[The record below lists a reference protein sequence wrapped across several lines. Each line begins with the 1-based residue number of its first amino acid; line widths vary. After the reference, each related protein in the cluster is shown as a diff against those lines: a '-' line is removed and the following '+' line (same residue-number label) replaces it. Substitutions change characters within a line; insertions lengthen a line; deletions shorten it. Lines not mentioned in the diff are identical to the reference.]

1 MTKTTLHFSCQLR
14 RLGIVLAMP
23 AILALSGC
31 GKDSPETRASS
42 PELPPITVKAEKL
55 EPTEH
60 RATLSFTGTVR
71 ARRQAVLSTRL
82 AGRIIAL
89 SAEEG
94 DVVSA
99 GTVVAEIDAEDIAA
113 RTRQAQAGQ
122 SAAQATLRQA
132 EAGTE
137 QAGRAVEQA
146 KAQVKALADQQGE
159 AQARLEL
166 AQKDFERYQ
175 LLARE
180 GAIPRQQS
188 EQATS
193 ELRVAQ
199 SRLAALQSQMAAAQ
213 VSVRQAEAG
222 LAQAQSGVAV
232 SSAGIDVAAAGVAAS
247 STDLAYSKVTSPF
260 RGVVVEKLAY
270 QGELNTPGRPLLKLQ
285 DLDSLE
291 VTATVPESTLP
302 LLPNGSRVKG
312 EVPGLD
318 KTVDLAVRQVVA
330 STDPASRTVEIRMLL
345 LGKVPNLFPG
355 SFVRV
360 LVPQPA
366 RKVLAIPK
374 SAVVTRGQLE
384 GAFVVAEPGVAQ
396 FRLLQLAAEDGGQ
409 REVLSGLK
417 GGETVI
423 LDPPEGLVDGRK
435 VSL

>member
-1 MTKTTLHFSCQLR
+1 MNKTNTL
-14 RLGIVLAMP
+14 RLGVSFLLA
-23 AILALSGC
+23 ATLSVTGC
-31 GKDSPETRASS
+31 GKDLAPARAPLAEPSPIA
-42 PELPPITVKAEKL
+42 VKAEKL
-55 EPTEH
+55 EPEEKSS
-60 RATLSFTGTVR
+60 ALSFTGTVK

-82 AGRIIAL
+82 AGRIISL
-89 SAEEG
+89 PAEEG
-94 DVVSA
+94 DVLSSGA
-99 GTVVAEIDAEDIAA
+99 LVAEIDADDVEA
-113 RTRQAQAGQ
+113 RTRQAEAGQ
-122 SAAQATLRQA
+122 TAAQASLRQA
-132 EAGTE
+132 EAGSE
-137 QAGRAVEQA
+137 LASRSVEQA
-146 KAQVKALADQQGE
+146 KAQLKALGDQQGE
-159 AQARLEL
+159 AKARLEL

-175 LLARE
+175 LLAKE

-222 LAQAQSGVAV
+222 LAQARSGVAA

-247 STDLAYSKVTSPF
+247 STDLAYSKVTAPF

-270 QGELNTPGRPLLKLQ
+270 QGELNTPGRPLLKMQ

-291 VTATVPESTLP
+291 VTVTVPESTLQ
-302 LLPNGSRVKG
+302 LLPNGARVKG

-318 KTVDLAVRQVVA
+318 KTVELAVRQVVA

-345 LGKVPNLFPG
+345 LGKVSNLFPG

-360 LVPQPA
+360 LVPQPPE
-366 RKVLAIPK
+366 KVLAIPQ

-384 GAFVVAEPGVAQ
+384 GAFVVVEPGVAQ
-396 FRLLQLAAEDGGQ
+396 FRLLQLAAEDQGK

-417 GGETVI
+417 GGETII

-435 VSL
+435 VSLP